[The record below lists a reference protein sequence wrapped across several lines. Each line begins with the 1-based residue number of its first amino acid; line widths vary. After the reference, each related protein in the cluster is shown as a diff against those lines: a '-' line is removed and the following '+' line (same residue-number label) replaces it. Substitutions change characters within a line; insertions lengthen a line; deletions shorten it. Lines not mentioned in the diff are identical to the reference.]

1 MKRYGIIMAGG
12 SGTRFWPLSRRKM
25 PKQFLNVTGKDAMV
39 NETIDRLFPVIEKE
53 DIFIVTGKDQAEL
66 TDRTVNGRLSKSH
79 ILAEPA
85 ARNTAACVGYAA
97 MELIRKYGDG
107 IMGIFSSDH
116 YIKDQS
122 GYRAEQERAV
132 EDAEISGI
140 RELSVEQRHVCLESI
155 CYPETVRKAFARY
168 LWVSYGNWRKYGD
181 GKGKRYH

>member
-116 YIKDQS
+116 YIKDEA
-122 GYRAEQERAV
+122 GFRAVLERAV
-132 EDAEISGI
+132 EEAEKSDSLVTI
-140 RELSVEQRHVCLESI
+140 ELSPIFLPPVTVTLKEKTQRAWKWKNL
-155 CYPETVRKAFARY
+155 
-168 LWVSYGNWRKYGD
+168 
-181 GKGKRYH
+181 